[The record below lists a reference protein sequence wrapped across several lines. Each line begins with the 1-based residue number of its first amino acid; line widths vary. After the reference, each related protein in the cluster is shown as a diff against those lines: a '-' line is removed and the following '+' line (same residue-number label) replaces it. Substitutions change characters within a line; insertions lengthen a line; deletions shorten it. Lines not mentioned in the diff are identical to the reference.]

1 MDNPAY
7 FLFLLIANLSQLK
20 DRKLVQS
27 LFIDGMREISG
38 NSTCQWC
45 DQVPSGD
52 LKSIEICTRN
62 ASFGYFSYLPD
73 NNLYVDMVL
82 LQNACQMI
90 AVILEKLLQ
99 EQGLEQLVSKRTA
112 ELEAANREL
121 EESRLLIENEKER
134 LIVTLHSIGDG
145 VITTDTSGRIL
156 MMNRVAEELTGW
168 TLEAAYNKP
177 LTEVLVIVNELTR
190 EKCANPADKV
200 LERNT
205 VVELSNHTILISR
218 DGTERVIADSGA
230 PILDVNNVI
239 LGVVLVFR
247 DMTEKQKLLENAQR
261 TDKLE
266 SIGLLAG
273 GIAHDFN
280 NLLSGLFGYIDL
292 ALGNT
297 NDPSVSKYL
306 EKALDVFNR
315 ARDLT
320 RQLLTFSKG
329 GAPIR
334 KTGNIG
340 KYVRDSVLFA
350 LSGSSVICEFS
361 IAEDLNECDFDEN
374 QIGQVVDNIV
384 INAIQA
390 MTSGGA
396 LRVGI
401 RNVTLPSENYVNLQ
415 EGNYIVI
422 SVTDTG
428 IGIPPSIINR
438 IFDPFFTTKK
448 NGNGL
453 GLATCFSIVK
463 KHDGTIHVESELGKG
478 STFFIYL
485 PSKSQVTRSAAAAQ
499 VVKHHGNG
507 LIVIMDDEEFIL
519 EILGRMLTDMGY
531 EVVETR
537 SGEELLAKVYELE
550 QLGSTIKA
558 GILDLTIPGGMG
570 GRDAVKKLREKY
582 PVLPVFASSGFSE
595 DPVMA
600 SPGQFGFTAS
610 ICKPYRKF
618 ELATLLNSFF
628 GESGTLLPSP
638 KSAP

>member
-1 MDNPAY
+1 MSNPAY

-20 DRKLVQS
+20 DRKLIQS
-27 LFIDGMREISG
+27 LFIDGMRDITG
-38 NSTCQWC
+38 NSSCQWC
-45 DQVPSGD
+45 NQM
-52 LKSIEICTRN
+52 KSDTSIVIEICTRN
-62 ASFGYFSYLPD
+62 STFGYFCFIPD
-73 NNLYVDMVL
+73 TNTEHVDTVL
-82 LQNACQMI
+82 IENACQMI

-99 EQGLEQLVSKRTA
+99 EQGLEELVLKRTA
-112 ELEAANREL
+112 ELEAANRKL
-121 EESRLLIENEKER
+121 NESRLLIENEKER
-134 LIVTLHSIGDG
+134 LIVTLRSIGDG

-168 TLEAAYNKP
+168 SQENAYGKL
-177 LTEVLVIVNELTR
+177 LTEVFVVVNELTR
-190 EKCANPADKV
+190 DSCDNPAEKV
-200 LERNT
+200 LESNGI
-205 VVELSNHTILISR
+205 VEMSNHTILISR
-218 DGTERVIADSGA
+218 DGTERVISDSGA
-230 PILDVNNVI
+230 PIRDVNDTI

-247 DMTEKQKLLENAQR
+247 DTTEKRKLLENAQR

-340 KYVRDSVLFA
+340 KYVRDSVVFA

-361 IAEDLNECDFDEN
+361 IADDLNECDFDEN
-374 QIGQVVDNIV
+374 QIGQVVDNVV
-384 INAIQA
+384 INAVQA
-390 MTSGGA
+390 MPSGGR
-396 LRVGI
+396 LNVGI
-401 RNVTLPSENYVNLQ
+401 KNVLLTSENYVNLQ
-415 EGNYIVI
+415 EGNYIVV

-428 IGIPPSIINR
+428 VGIPPSIINR

-463 KHDGTIHVESELGKG
+463 KHDGIIHVESELGKG
-478 STFFIYL
+478 STFYIYL
-485 PSKSQVTRSAAAAQ
+485 PSKNHAERSIELTH
-499 VVKHHGNG
+499 VVKHKGNG

-519 EILGRMLTDMGY
+519 EILDRMLTDMGY
-531 EVVETR
+531 DVVQTR
-537 SGEELLAKVYELE
+537 SGEDLLATVDELE
-550 QLGSTIKA
+550 QYGRIIKA

-570 GRDAVKKLREKY
+570 GRDTVKKLREKY
-582 PVLPVFASSGFSE
+582 SVLPIFASSGFSE
-595 DPVMA
+595 DPIMA
-600 SPGQFGFTAS
+600 FPAQFGFTAS
-610 ICKPYRKF
+610 ICKPYRKLD
-618 ELATLLNSFF
+618 LATLLNTFF
-628 GESGTLLPSP
+628 GESGE
-638 KSAP
+638 

>member
-7 FLFLLIANLSQLK
+7 FLFLLIAKLSQLK

-27 LFIDGMREISG
+27 LFVDGMREISG
-38 NSTCQWC
+38 NNTCQWS
-45 DQVPSGD
+45 DQMPSGN
-52 LKSIEICTRN
+52 LTCIEISTRTS
-62 ASFGYFSYLPD
+62 SFGYFSYQPD
-73 NNLYVDMVL
+73 KNAHFDMML
-82 LQNACQMI
+82 LQNVCQMI
-90 AVILEKLLQ
+90 AVLLEKLLQ
-99 EQGLEQLVSKRTA
+99 EQGFELLVSKRTA
-112 ELEAANREL
+112 ELETANRAL
-121 EESRLLIENEKER
+121 KESLQLIENEKER
-134 LIVTLHSIGDG
+134 LVVTLRSITDG

-156 MMNRVAEELTGW
+156 MMNKAAENLTGW
-168 TLEAAYNKP
+168 KLEEAYKKP
-177 LTEVLVIVNELTR
+177 LIEVFVTINELTR
-190 EKCANPADKV
+190 EKIANPADKV
-200 LERNT
+200 LEQNT
-205 VVELSNHTILISR
+205 IIELSNHTILISR
-218 DGTERVIADSGA
+218 DGTERVITDSGA

-247 DMTEKQKLLENAQR
+247 DMTEKQKLLENTQR

-320 RQLLTFSKG
+320 HQLLTFSKG

-340 KYVRDSVLFA
+340 KYIRDSVSFA

-374 QIGQVVDNIV
+374 QIGQVIDNIV

-390 MTSGGA
+390 MPSGGT

-401 RNVTLPSENYVNLQ
+401 RNVTLTSENYVNLQ
-415 EGNYIVI
+415 EGNYIVV

-438 IFDPFFTTKK
+438 IFDPFFTTKQ

-453 GLATCFSIVK
+453 GLATCYSIVK
-463 KHDGTIHVESELGKG
+463 KHDGIIHVESELGKG

-485 PSKSQVTRSAAAAQ
+485 PSKSHTTRSAEAAQ
-499 VVKHHGNG
+499 VVKHLGNG
-507 LIVIMDDEEFIL
+507 LIIIMDDEEFIL
-519 EILGRMLTDMGY
+519 EILGMMLTDMGY
-531 EVVETR
+531 EVIQTR
-537 SGEELLAKVYELE
+537 SGEELLAKIDELE
-550 QLGSTIKA
+550 MLGRTIKA

-570 GRDAVKKLREKY
+570 GCDAVKKLREKY
-582 PVLPVFASSGFSE
+582 SVLPVFASTGFSE

-628 GESGTLLPSP
+628 GEPT
-638 KSAP
+638 K

>member
-27 LFIDGMREISG
+27 LFVDGMREITG
-38 NSTCQWC
+38 NDTCQWH
-45 DQVPSGD
+45 DQMPSGD
-52 LKSIEICTRN
+52 VKSNEICTRTS
-62 ASFGYFSYLPD
+62 AFGYFSYQQD
-73 NNLYVDMVL
+73 NAIHIDMVL

-90 AVILEKLLQ
+90 AVLLEKLLQ
-99 EQGLEQLVSKRTA
+99 EQGLESLVSKRTS

-121 EESRLLIENEKER
+121 KESRQFLENEKER
-134 LIVTLHSIGDG
+134 LIVTLRSIGDG

-168 TLEAAYNKP
+168 KQEDACGKP
-177 LTEVLVIVNELTR
+177 LTDVFVVINELTR
-190 EKCANPADKV
+190 EKIANPADKV
-200 LERNT
+200 LEFNT
-205 VVELSNHTILISR
+205 IIELANHTVLVSR
-218 DGTERVIADSGA
+218 DGIERVIADSGA
-230 PILDVNNVI
+230 PIRDVNDVI

-340 KYVRDSVLFA
+340 RYVRDSVLFA

-361 IAEDLNECDFDEN
+361 IAEDLKECDFDEN
-374 QIGQVVDNIV
+374 QIGQVIDNIV

-390 MTSGGA
+390 MPSGGT
-396 LRVGI
+396 LYVGI
-401 RNVTLPSENYVNLQ
+401 RNTVLTSGNHVNLQ

-422 SVTDTG
+422 SITDTG
-428 IGIPPSIINR
+428 IGIPLSIINR
-438 IFDPFFTTKK
+438 IFDPFFTTKQ

-453 GLATCFSIVK
+453 GLATCYSIIK
-463 KHDGTIHVESELGKG
+463 KHDGIIHVESELGKG

-485 PSKSQVTRSAAAAQ
+485 PSKNPATRTTDDTH
-499 VVKHHGNG
+499 VVKHRGDG

-531 EVVETR
+531 EVIQTR
-537 SGEELLAKVYELE
+537 SGEELLAKVDELE
-550 QLGSTIKA
+550 NLGRKVKA

-582 PVLPVFASSGFSE
+582 SVLPIFASTGFSE

-618 ELATLLNSFF
+618 ELAALLNSFF
-628 GESGTLLPSP
+628 KESENNSSGT
-638 KSAP
+638 

>member
-7 FLFLLIANLSQLK
+7 FLFMLIANLSQLK
-20 DRKLVQS
+20 DRRLVQS

-38 NSTCQWC
+38 NNTCQWC

-52 LKSIEICTRN
+52 VKSIEICTRN
-62 ASFGYFSYLPD
+62 VSFGYLSYLPD
-73 NNLYVDMVL
+73 ITMHIDFVL
-82 LQNACQMI
+82 IQNACQMI
-90 AVILEKLLQ
+90 AAILEKLLQ
-99 EQGLEQLVSKRTA
+99 EQGLEELVLKRTA
-112 ELEAANREL
+112 ELEAANKAL
-121 EESRLLIENEKER
+121 ETSRQSIENEKER
-134 LIVTLHSIGDG
+134 LIVTLRSIGDG

-156 MMNRVAEELTGW
+156 MMNQVAEDLTGW
-168 TLEAAYNKP
+168 TQEEAYNKP
-177 LTEVLVIVNELTR
+177 LTEVFVIVNELTR
-190 EKCANPADKV
+190 EKCANPAEKV
-200 LERNT
+200 LEQNSII
-205 VVELSNHTILISR
+205 ELSNHTVLISR
-218 DGTERVIADSGA
+218 DGTERAIADSGA
-230 PILDVNNVI
+230 PIRDVNDVI

-306 EKALDVFNR
+306 QKALDVFNR

-350 LSGSSVICEFS
+350 LSGSSVVCEFS
-361 IAEDLNECDFDEN
+361 IDEDIKECDFDEN
-374 QIGQVVDNIV
+374 QIGQVVDNVV

-390 MTSGGA
+390 MPSGGT
-396 LRVGI
+396 LHVGI
-401 RNVTLPSENYVNLQ
+401 RNVTLTPENNVNLL

-438 IFDPFFTTKK
+438 IFDPFFTTKQ

-453 GLATCFSIVK
+453 GLATCYSIVK
-463 KHDGTIHVESELGKG
+463 KHDGIIHVESELGKG

-485 PSKSQVTRSAAAAQ
+485 PSKMIATNSPEIPH
-499 VVKHHGNG
+499 VVKHRGNG
-507 LIVIMDDEEFIL
+507 LIVIMDDEDFIL
-519 EILGRMLTDMGY
+519 EILDRMLTDMGY
-531 EVVETR
+531 EVIQTR
-537 SGEELLAKVYELE
+537 HGEELLAKVDELMK
-550 QLGSTIKA
+550 QDRTIKA

-570 GRDAVKKLREKY
+570 GREAVRKLREKY
-582 PVLPVFASSGFSE
+582 TALPVFASTGFSE
-595 DPVMA
+595 DPIMA
-600 SPGQFGFTAS
+600 SPEQFGFTAS

-618 ELATLLNSFF
+618 ELASLLESYF
-628 GESGTLLPSP
+628 GESA
-638 KSAP
+638 K

>member
-7 FLFLLIANLSQLK
+7 LLVLLIARLSMLK
-20 DRKLVQS
+20 DRKQVQS

-38 NSTCQWC
+38 NKTCQWC
-45 DQVPSGD
+45 DQLPAGESNN
-52 LKSIEICTRN
+52 IEICTGN
-62 ASFGYFSYLPD
+62 SSFGYFSYLPEND
-73 NNLYVDMVL
+73 RHVDSVL
-82 LQNACQMI
+82 VQNACQVI

-112 ELEAANREL
+112 ELETANREL
-121 EESRLLIENEKER
+121 EASRHLI
-134 LIVTLHSIGDG
+134 
-145 VITTDTSGRIL
+145 
-156 MMNRVAEELTGW
+156 
-168 TLEAAYNKP
+168 
-177 LTEVLVIVNELTR
+177 
-190 EKCANPADKV
+190 
-200 LERNT
+200 
-205 VVELSNHTILISR
+205 
-218 DGTERVIADSGA
+218 
-230 PILDVNNVI
+230 
-239 LGVVLVFR
+239 
-247 DMTEKQKLLENAQR
+247 ENAQR

-292 ALGNT
+292 ALDNT
-297 NDPSVSKYL
+297 DDPSVSKYL

-320 RQLLTFSKG
+320 HQLLTFSKG

-340 KYVRDSVLFA
+340 RYVRESVLFT
-350 LSGSSVICEFS
+350 LSGSSIVCEFS

-374 QIGQVVDNIV
+374 QISQVVDNIV
-384 INAIQA
+384 INAMQA
-390 MTSGGA
+390 MPSGGT
-396 LRVGI
+396 LRVEI
-401 RNVTLPSENYVNLQ
+401 RNVTLTMGNYVNLQ
-415 EGNYIVI
+415 DGDYIVI
-422 SVTDTG
+422 SIADTG

-463 KHDGTIHVESELGKG
+463 KHDGIIHVESELGKG

-485 PSKSQVTRSAAAAQ
+485 PSKCYTARSAKAVQ
-499 VVKHHGNG
+499 VANHTGDG
-507 LIVIMDDEEFIL
+507 LVVIMDDEEFIL
-519 EILGRMLTDMGY
+519 EILDLMLTDMGY
-531 EVVETR
+531 EVVQTR
-537 SGEELLAKVYELE
+537 SGEELLGKIDELE
-550 QLGSTIKA
+550 LPGRTIKA
-558 GILDLTIPGGMG
+558 CILDLTIPGGMG

-595 DPVMA
+595 DPIMA

-618 ELATLLNSFF
+618 ELASLLNSFF
-628 GESGTLLPSP
+628 GESGSLPTIP
-638 KSAP
+638 KITS